1 MAEEKNKDKSEEV
14 SAEAAEMLKK
24 AKSGKKKLL
33 ILLIPVL
40 IMLASVLGL
49 YFTKWSAKDDGETTT
64 EVKDISLENNNSID
78 ELKAFFYDLP
88 DQWISLNA
96 LDRQHQIVFKAK
108 VTLEMENSE
117 GVKYAKDMLPRIQ
130 DTLQFYFREM
140 RVEEIQ
146 GSIGIYRL
154 REEILGRLN
163 KILSPHKVIN
173 VLFKEMSIQ

>member
-1 MAEEKNKDKSEEV
+1 MAEEEKNKSEAV
-14 SAEAAEMLKK
+14 SAEAADMVKK

-49 YFTKWSAKDDGETTT
+49 YFTKWSSKDTEEGSP
-64 EVKDISLENNNSID
+64 EVKDISLENNNAID
-78 ELKAFFYDLP
+78 ETTAFFYDLP

-108 VTLEMENSE
+108 VTLEMENAE
-117 GVKYAKDMLPRIQ
+117 GVKYAQDMLPRIQ
-130 DTLQFYFREM
+130 DTMQFYFREM
-140 RVEEIQ
+140 RIEEIQ

-163 KILSPHKVIN
+163 KILSPNKVIN
-173 VLFKEMSIQ
+173 VLFREMSIQ